1 MMDTLTLPAKQENL
15 ATLVAFIKNAVEKHG
30 GNPKDIY
37 QFHLVSEE
45 IILNIIKYAYPEKTG
60 DIEIKYEF
68 KPKGNPEAE
77 QGTGGEVERKAEM
90 MIRISDQG
98 IPFNPLEKDKPDISV
113 PVDQRDIGGLGIFMV
128 RNLVDHLSYERQN
141 NQNVLILIKQ
151 LTC

>member
-1 MMDTLTLPAKQENL
+1 MNSMIMPAKQENM
-15 ATLVAFIKNAVEKHG
+15 ASMVSFIKKAVEKHG
-30 GNPKDIY
+30 GNRKDVY
-37 QFHLVSEE
+37 QIHLISEE

-68 KPKGNPEAE
+68 KPNGNPDAE
-77 QGTGGEVERKAEM
+77 GKVERKAEM

-98 IPFNPLEKDKPDISV
+98 IPFNPLEKDEPDISA